1 MSNSTDKVI
10 YGSAKFE
17 GKETQ
22 DKTCIGQNKDCIN
35 FKFLSLSNGEGLD
48 SEADGI
54 LGLSPEMSTD
64 RSDQHLIWSLMQ

>member
-1 MSNSTDKVI
+1 MSNDTKNVL

-22 DKTCIGQNKDCIN
+22 DKTCLHSGDQHCIN

-64 RSDQHLIWSLMQ
+64 RND